1 MSSDFDFGGAVPPWG
16 RSAAEYEAFFA
27 LSDVAPSARILD
39 CGSGPSSFVAEWSR
53 NGRYVVAVDPIYR
66 FSARDFLA
74 DFDSTA
80 PQMLAGMRKARDRFK
95 WDYYG
100 SPEDVVQRRRD
111 VLTAFIADFQAA
123 TRSGRYV
130 SACLPELPFLSES
143 FDLVLCSHLLFLY
156 SAEFDS
162 EMHLSFLREML
173 RIGREVRVFP
183 LLDMDGKLSAHLE
196 DTIQALRVSTHVELV
211 PLSFE
216 FRSGDSKMLRLT
228 H

>member
-1 MSSDFDFGGAVPPWG
+1 M
-16 RSAAEYEAFFA
+16 
-27 LSDVAPSARILD
+27 
-39 CGSGPSSFVAEWSR
+39 
-53 NGRYVVAVDPIYR
+53 YR
-66 FSARDFLA
+66 FSTRDFLA
-74 DFDSTA
+74 DFDLTA
-80 PQMLAGMRKARDRFK
+80 AQMLAGMQKARDRFK

-156 SAEFDS
+156 SAEFDAAT
-162 EMHLSFLREML
+162 HLSFLRELL
-173 RIGREVRVFP
+173 RVGREVRVFP
-183 LLDMDGKLSAHLE
+183 LLDMDGNPSAHLE
-196 DTIQALRVSTHVELV
+196 DTIQTLRMSTHVELV